1 MKGFAME
8 PLDEPIPY
16 LEDVNLSLGFGG
28 SWLDWQRTP
37 EDVRQVYLLVLEARE
52 AARRSEEKK

>member
-8 PLDEPIPY
+8 PLEEPIPY
-16 LEDVNLSLGFGG
+16 LEDVNLSLGYGG

-37 EDVRQVYLLVLEARE
+37 PSVRAIYLMVLEARE
-52 AARRSEEKK
+52 AARKSEEKK